1 MTSTHENTQPKII
14 PAMEKSRPP
23 TGIFLYPYKV
33 VGNCLF
39 MEQIIKGTPINKK
52 LCKETFLCNDETVTD
67 FEKTLASVFE
77 GRRNLFLKSGIRCHG
92 RVPEMVAHLELSMKI
107 LLMFLESRNALTTQ
121 RCEDISEE
129 FTQILYRIASRQA
142 ENIEKD
148 KPTHI
153 FIRKLYSMIQCGQ
166 VVVRKRSAYLPGDYS
181 PPNFVGYE
189 DNNYY
194 FLNKDAAHRQVKKL
208 CED

>member
-1 MTSTHENTQPKII
+1 
-14 PAMEKSRPP
+14 
-23 TGIFLYPYKV
+23 
-33 VGNCLF
+33 
-39 MEQIIKGTPINKK
+39 
-52 LCKETFLCNDETVTD
+52 
-67 FEKTLASVFE
+67 
-77 GRRNLFLKSGIRCHG
+77 
-92 RVPEMVAHLELSMKI
+92 MVAHLELSMKI
-107 LLMFLESRNALTTQ
+107 LLMFLESRNALSAQ
-121 RCEDISEE
+121 RCEEISEE

-166 VVVRKRSAYLPGDYS
+166 VVVRKRSSYLPGDYS

-208 CED
+208 CEDQGESFSVSALTLTKALAEEGFSLKDGNKNTKKLDLGDTSPRMIWLRKDRAQAIFDEVC